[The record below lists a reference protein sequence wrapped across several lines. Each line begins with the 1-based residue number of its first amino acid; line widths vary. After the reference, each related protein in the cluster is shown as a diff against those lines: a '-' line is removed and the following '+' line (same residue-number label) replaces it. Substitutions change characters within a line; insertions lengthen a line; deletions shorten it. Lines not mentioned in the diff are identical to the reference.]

1 MTDQVKSLQQK
12 GIKALAITGGKSF
25 TEVNTL
31 LDNASFGNYKFL
43 YLSPERLQQELV
55 QNTIK
60 RMNVNCIAVDEAHC
74 ISQWGNDFRPAY
86 KNIRILRELQPL
98 SPIIAL
104 TATATPEVLKDTIKE
119 LEMEL
124 PAVFQDSFVRPNIAY
139 NTLEVEDKLYHVEQL
154 LKASKNQA
162 IVYVRTRRSA
172 VETSN
177 HLNSLGIKS
186 DFFHGGIPSQEKTK
200 KLDAWKNGISP
211 TMVATSAFGMGID
224 LATVGHVIHIQ
235 LPESLESYFQEA
247 GRAGRDGNKAT
258 ATILYNSYDKQLV
271 TKQFI
276 ASLADVSMLKFM
288 YKKLNNYLQI
298 SFGEGVFT
306 THGFNFEDF
315 CKTYSLNTLQVFNGL
330 NTLDRLGVLQ
340 LSKEFGRSSK
350 LKFLVD
356 TNTALAYFKHDK
368 LASVIGKTILRLY
381 GGIFETMTGV
391 NLEVL
396 QTKTS
401 QSQPVIIETLQKL
414 EAANIIELYL
424 NTTDAAITFLTPRED
439 DKTINVIAREV
450 VSHNDKK
457 KHQVQQLLSYVE
469 NNNICRSIQ
478 LVSYFGETT
487 AEPCGI
493 CSVCSES
500 KEKFSK
506 KELLKSSKLI
516 LLELESGP
524 KTSREILEN
533 IDNDQAIVLKTI
545 ALLLGNNTIS
555 LDQRNRY
562 RKT

>member
-457 KHQVQQLLSYVE
+457 KHQVQQLLCYVD

-493 CSVCSES
+493 CSVCSVS
-500 KEKFSK
+500 KKKFSK

>member
-401 QSQPVIIETLQKL
+401 QSQLVIIETLQKL

-457 KHQVQQLLSYVE
+457 KHQVQQLLCYVD

-493 CSVCSES
+493 CSVCSVS
-500 KEKFSK
+500 KKKFSK